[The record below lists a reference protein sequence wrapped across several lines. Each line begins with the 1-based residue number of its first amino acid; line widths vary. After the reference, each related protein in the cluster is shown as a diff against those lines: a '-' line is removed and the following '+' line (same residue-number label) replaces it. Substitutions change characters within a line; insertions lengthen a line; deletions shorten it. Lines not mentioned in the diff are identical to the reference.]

1 MSLYFT
7 KTHEWVKITD
17 ETAIIG
23 ITDYAQSQLG
33 DVVFAEMPAIG
44 RAVKR
49 ADAVAIVESIKAA
62 SDIYAPISGEV
73 TDNNQALVTNPAL
86 VNQAPQEAGSEGGWF
101 FKLTITDAGELDGL
115 MDEAAY
121 QAYLKT
127 LA

>member
-7 KTHEWVKITD
+7 KTHEWVAITD
-17 ETAIIG
+17 DTAIIG
-23 ITDYAQSQLG
+23 ITDYAQAQLG
-33 DVVFAEMPAIG
+33 DVVFAEVPPIG

-49 ADAVAIVESIKAA
+49 TDPVAIVESVKAA

-73 TDNNQALVTNPAL
+73 TDTNQALVTNPAL
-86 VNQAPQEAGSEGGWF
+86 VNQAPQETGDEGGWF
-101 FKLTITDAGELDGL
+101 FKLTLTNASELDDL